1 MTQTVKGT
9 PPHPAE
15 RLPDERRAALF
26 HVATEEFAAKGF
38 TAASL
43 NRIIS
48 EVGMSKSSFY
58 HYFENKTDLFVQ
70 VLKAALG
77 PMLEE
82 LQKFDVDSLDAVRF
96 WPVFEAHAAALASL
110 ANETPDTNLIGRIFY
125 RSLDNQAERALVAD
139 IMEESNRFLI
149 AVLQRGQAIGCIRR
163 DLPMSLMTDIWISLS
178 MAADRWMLAHWDE
191 FDDEERVALGL
202 KFFDLFRRMSEVR

>member
-1 MTQTVKGT
+1 
-9 PPHPAE
+9 
-15 RLPDERRAALF
+15 
-26 HVATEEFAAKGF
+26 
-38 TAASL
+38 
-43 NRIIS
+43 
-48 EVGMSKSSFY
+48 MSKSSFY

-178 MAADRWMLAHWDE
+178 MTADRWMLAHWDE